1 MSPRRIAKVLA
12 FVGGVALVTILVFTM
27 VVVHHRKPEQ
37 KLANPAGLRAD
48 AMVHARNFHW
58 TELKGTENQWVLK
71 AINANYSVDKT
82 GIKLENAN
90 LKMVSKDGK
99 HLSLTAPHAVI
110 QLNGDHLKQAELSG
124 GVVAHY
130 GDFVVTTDRALFK
143 PDADEL
149 TAPGLVT
156 IVGEGLTIKGIGL
169 SGHPKT
175 EVFQLL
181 KQVNTRITP
190 GKNSA
195 VNAKV
200 S

>member
-12 FVGGVALVTILVFTM
+12 FFGGVALVAILIFTM
-27 VVVHHRKPEQ
+27 VVVHRRHPEP
-37 KLANPAGLRAD
+37 KLIHAAGLRAD

-58 TELKGTENQWVLK
+58 TELKGAKNQWVLK

-82 GIKLENAN
+82 GIKLDNAN
-90 LKMVSKDGK
+90 LEMVSSDGK
-99 HLSLTAPHAVI
+99 HLSLTAPHAAL
-110 QLNGDHLKQAELSG
+110 QLTGDHLRQAELSG

-143 PDADEL
+143 PDVDEL

-156 IVGEGLTIKGIGL
+156 IVGEGLVVKGIGL

-195 VNAKV
+195 ANAKV